1 MVKYIPALMASLLAH
16 FDSGELV
23 EFIQFI
29 SLLVHKLQVMFFC
42 YCVNRV
48 LMHVL

>member
-1 MVKYIPALMASLLAH
+1 MTKYIPALMASLLAH

-29 SLLVHKLQVMFFC
+29 SLLVHKLQVRLNNM
-42 YCVNRV
+42 
-48 LMHVL
+48 LT

>member
-1 MVKYIPALMASLLAH
+1 MTKYIPALMASLLTQ

-29 SLLVHKLQVMFFC
+29 SLLVHKLQVRIS
-42 YCVNRV
+42 RV
-48 LMHVL
+48 PTLLLI